1 MKRQQSNTDA
11 GAHKRQRREMGT
23 DLAPKITHVKS
34 VLKEIEALPED
45 VRTMLGAS
53 FGSAA
58 SVEKLQRHEFQAE
71 VLEMVGRGL
80 SQEEHRLEAAL
91 LVAKGSLE
99 DAEGTKA
106 AAEKKLDDAKA
117 DFEGKVQAVAEQ
129 EAALGRAKQAQ
140 KDAGSALKTA
150 QGEQE
155 NLAKDVK
162 DLQKTSAAE
171 WAVYTENLKVLRR
184 EPAEGEAQATAK
196 MDGRVLKK
204 HVGKVVDALKSAKAD
219 KSLIDSLP
227 ATFAKLPAERGEFDK
242 LAWDTVEKIFTSRK
256 AEADEKLARF
266 EAGEAANAA
275 LAKVQACEAALS
287 DAKSQVEK
295 DDLELTTRNTARTD
309 AEAAM
314 KAAADETKGAEKK
327 AKAATS
333 AKESAE
339 ENLKTLQEAVR
350 TFESLREY
358 GAPTEQQQ
366 EITQEEAVI
375 EAPLEAAIPLVTA

>member
-1 MKRQQSNTDA
+1 
-11 GAHKRQRREMGT
+11 
-23 DLAPKITHVKS
+23 
-34 VLKEIEALPED
+34 
-45 VRTMLGAS
+45 
-53 FGSAA
+53 
-58 SVEKLQRHEFQAE
+58 VEKLQRHEFQAE

-99 DAEGTKA
+99 EAEGTKA

-171 WAVYTENLKVLRR
+171 WAVYTENLKALRR
-184 EPAEGEAQATAK
+184 EPAEGETQATAK

-275 LAKVQACEAALS
+275 LAKVQACELALS